1 MVVEGSAVVPCRRN
15 GTTPWGGG
23 VMAWVVIVMAQ
34 SYGCSL
40 TTAEGN
46 HEATTVSKYNDY
58 DFGRGGDLQR
68 FAFECK

>member
-1 MVVEGSAVVPCRRN
+1 
-15 GTTPWGGG
+15 
-23 VMAWVVIVMAQ
+23 MAWVVIVMAQ